1 MPSIDGELAG
11 TELPENK
18 SSFHATGIE
27 MLVIVN
33 RDIGKNGDAF
43 KEYLHLKS
51 VSRDEHS
58 DWRI

>member
-18 SSFHATGIE
+18 SHFHATEIE

-33 RDIGKNGDAF
+33 RDICKNGDAF
-43 KEYLHLKS
+43 KKYLHFRS
-51 VSRDEHS
+51 VSREEHS

>member
-18 SSFHATGIE
+18 SHFYATEIE

-33 RDIGKNGDAF
+33 RDICKNGDAF
-43 KEYLHLKS
+43 EEYLHFKS
-51 VSRDEHS
+51 VSREEHS
-58 DWRI
+58 YWRI